1 MTDSRA
7 AASASGEGPV
17 LVVGATGALG
27 HQIAERLLANGK
39 RVRALIRPT
48 SKTEALQAAG
58 VELVLGDLMR
68 PESLTRAL
76 DGVDSIV
83 SSAAGYT
90 GHTPGDT
97 IDTDYAGNENL
108 ADAAAAVG
116 VRRFVFTSILTCD
129 QTPNVPHFWAK
140 KVMEDRLAERG
151 VPFVSLR
158 PGAFLDMVGMWGGSN
173 GWADGRLAW
182 VGSLDAPLS
191 FVYTADLAGY
201 LAAAVDAPVADGEH
215 IDIGWDRALNF
226 RELARIGGE
235 LLGRDIDVFAMPPA
249 GRPAPDQAEDG
260 GGDLAAMVEW
270 FGTGRYVADTR
281 RQGEVFGPVPTA
293 EGAVRRRL
301 AAAGLSPKER
311 WRAYQTP

>member
-1 MTDSRA
+1 M
-7 AASASGEGPV
+7 
-17 LVVGATGALG
+17 LVVGGTGALG
-27 HQIAERLLANGK
+27 RQVVDRLLANGK
-39 RVRALIRPT
+39 RVRALVRPT
-48 SKTEALQAAG
+48 SNTDALQTAG
-58 VELVLGDLMR
+58 IEFAVGDLLR
-68 PESLTRAL
+68 PDTLRKAL
-76 DGVDSIV
+76 DGVDSVV

-97 IDTDYAGNENL
+97 IDTDYTGNENL

-129 QTPNVPHFWAK
+129 QTPNIPHFWAK

-182 VGSLDAPLS
+182 VGSLDVPLT

-201 LAAAVDAPVADGEH
+201 LAAAVDARVADGER
-215 IDIGWDRALNF
+215 IDIGWDRPLNF
-226 RELARIGGE
+226 RELARIGGD
-235 LLGRDIDVFAMPPA
+235 LLGREIDVFAMPPA
-249 GRPAPDQAEDG
+249 GRPAPDRSEDG
-260 GGDLAAMVEW
+260 GGDLNAMVEY
-270 FGTGRYVADTR
+270 FGTGRYVADSR

-293 EGAVRRRL
+293 EDAVRRRL
-301 AAAGLSPKER
+301 AAAGLLV
-311 WRAYQTP
+311 ATG